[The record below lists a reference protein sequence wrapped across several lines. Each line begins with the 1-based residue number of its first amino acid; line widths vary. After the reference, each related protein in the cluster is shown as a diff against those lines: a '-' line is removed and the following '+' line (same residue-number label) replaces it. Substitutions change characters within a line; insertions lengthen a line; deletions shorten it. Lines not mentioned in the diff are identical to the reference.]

1 MMKPNIAVLA
11 YPMLNCVK
19 ASERSAINTW
29 VNRAMLGNEVTE
41 ERLKTVSPVYQVNKD
56 VPQTFIWHTTEDTF
70 VPVENSLKYVTEL
83 QKYHVPYE
91 LHIYQKGEHG
101 FALGDER
108 TDSMPDH
115 SQVNEQGAT
124 WLNLSLG
131 WMKQIGFMK

>member
-56 VPQTFIWHTTEDTF
+56 VHRRLSGIQQKILLFR
-70 VPVENSLKYVTEL
+70 LK
-83 QKYHVPYE
+83 
-91 LHIYQKGEHG
+91 I
-101 FALGDER
+101 R
-108 TDSMPDH
+108 
-115 SQVNEQGAT
+115 
-124 WLNLSLG
+124 
-131 WMKQIGFMK
+131 